1 MLADLMQDI
10 RYGFRSLVKN
20 PIFSL
25 VAAFTIA
32 LGIGAN
38 VVVFTLIERI
48 LLSPLPYKDPDRI
61 VRMVQS
67 YPEIGLQT
75 WGLSPATFTVYY
87 RNQQSFDALA
97 AYQNTGGILTGS
109 EGTAEYVLA
118 SRVTTDFFHVFG
130 VDPVVGRTFAP
141 DEGTQG
147 KDKVA
152 VLSHSLWQNR
162 FGGDPQI
169 VGKQVLLS
177 GVQTQII
184 GVMPADFSFPT
195 PETQLWT
202 PVGLDPQAIAPFTM
216 ASVGKLKYG
225 TSIGS
230 ALADTTSIIKRA
242 AAENPGIILKRS
254 APPPDSGLKSVVVPL
269 KEYVIGNIS
278 TRLWIAQIAVALVLL
293 IACANV
299 ANLLISRAAK
309 RTPEVA
315 LRLALGATPGRIIR
329 QLLTESV
336 LLALIGAAVG
346 VALAWACLKALTQ
359 IYAEGI
365 PRIQEASIGGAVLAV
380 TVITTVATG
389 LLFGVIPAFRAYW
402 LGVKDGMV
410 EGQRGTVGHRNK
422 KLNSTLVVVQLALSL
437 VLLVGAGLV
446 LKSFQNLMHVNPGFA
461 SDKVLT
467 MIVPVATKK
476 GTPEQ
481 LLEFYKRLLADVR
494 TIPGVNAAAT
504 SSNIPFSGR
513 SVLDGHN
520 VEGMEPPSG
529 NAPQAEMKVVSP
541 DYFKTMGM
549 PILQGR
555 DFDGNEIY
563 QPPDPAP
570 DLGVLV
576 AIVDQRFVRAYFPD
590 GNVIGKRVRTN
601 NPVWARI
608 IGVVGEVK
616 EQSLQTEPSNPHI
629 YFSSNQ
635 GRFAWGL
642 SRDQNRL
649 FLVVNTDKPNA
660 VIPAIRERIRALD
673 PDVPVYSVATMDEN
687 IAKRLGP
694 IRLINFLLTAF
705 SGIALLLAA
714 IGTYGVMSV
723 SVNSRA
729 SEFAIRQALGAEP
742 RSLLIA
748 VLRQGLILA
757 VIGIVLGLVGSW
769 FLSKAIASQLFEVS
783 TTDPL
788 VLVAT
793 SVILVSV
800 ALVASFLPARRAS
813 QTDPAVVLRE
823 S

>member
-1 MLADLMQDI
+1 MLADLLQDI

-48 LLSPLPYKDPDRI
+48 LLSPLPYNDPDRI

-67 YPEIGLQT
+67 YPEIGLTT

-97 AYQNTGGILTGS
+97 AYQNTGGILTGT
-109 EGTAEYVLA
+109 EGGAEYVLA
-118 SRVTTDFFHVFG
+118 ARVTCDFFHVFG

-141 DEGTQG
+141 DEGTKG
-147 KDKVA
+147 KDNVV
-152 VLSHSLWQNR
+152 VLSYSLWQNR
-162 FGGDPQI
+162 FGSDPQI
-169 VGKQVLLS
+169 VGKNVSLS
-177 GVQTQII
+177 GVSTQVI
-184 GVMPADFSFPT
+184 GVMPASFSFPT
-195 PETQLWT
+195 PETQVWS

-225 TSIGS
+225 SSVTAAI
-230 ALADTTSIIKRA
+230 ADTTAIIKRS
-242 AAENPGIILKRS
+242 AAENPAIILKRS
-254 APPPDSGLKSVVVPL
+254 APPPDNGLKTVIVPL

-278 TRLWIAQIAVALVLL
+278 SRLWIAQIAVGLVLL

-309 RTPEVA
+309 RTPEIA

-346 VALAWACLKALTQ
+346 VGLAWFCLRALTQ
-359 IYAEGI
+359 IYSEGI
-365 PRIQEASIGGAVLAV
+365 PRIQEASIGGTVLTV
-380 TVITTVATG
+380 TVLTTLTTG

-402 LGVKDGMV
+402 LGVKEGMV

-446 LKSFQNLMHVNPGFA
+446 LKSFKNLMHVDPGFTA
-461 SDKVLT
+461 EKVLT
-467 MIVPVATKK
+467 MIVPVSTKK

-481 LLEFYKRLLADVR
+481 LMDFYKRVLNEVR
-494 TIPGVNAAAT
+494 TVPGVNAAAT
-504 SSNIPFSGR
+504 ASNIPFSGR

-520 VEGMEPPSG
+520 VEGMEAPGG

-549 PILQGR
+549 PILQGT
-555 DFDGNEIY
+555 DFTGNEIY
-563 QPPDPAP
+563 QPPAPAG

-576 AIVDQRFVRAYFPD
+576 AIVDQKFVRAYFPD
-590 GNVIGKRVRTN
+590 GNAIGKRVRTN
-601 NPVWARI
+601 DPTWARI
-608 IGVVGEVK
+608 VGVVGNVK
-616 EQSLQTEPSNPHI
+616 EQALTTEPSTPHI
-629 YFSSNQ
+629 YWAANQ

-642 SRDQNRL
+642 SRDQSRL
-649 FLVVNTDKPNA
+649 FLVVNTDNPDA
-660 VIPAIRERIRALD
+660 VLPAIRDRIRALD
-673 PDVPVYSVATMDEN
+673 SDVPIYSVSTMSDN
-687 IAKRLGP
+687 ITKRLGP

-705 SGIALLLAA
+705 SAIALLLAA

-729 SEFAIRQALGAEP
+729 SEFAIRQALGAQP
-742 RSLLIA
+742 RSLLIS
-748 VLRQGLILA
+748 VLRQALILA
-757 VIGIVLGLVGSW
+757 AIGIVIGLLGAWGLTR
-769 FLSKAIASQLFEVS
+769 AISSQLFGVS
-783 TTDPL
+783 TTDPFVL
-788 VLVAT
+788 GLTSAILVA
-793 SVILVSV
+793 V

-813 QTDPAVVLRE
+813 QTDPVVVLRE

>member
-75 WGLSPATFTVYY
+75 WGLSPATFTAYY

-118 SRVTTDFFHVFG
+118 SRVTCDFFQVFG
-130 VDPVVGRTFAP
+130 VDPILGRTFAP

-147 KDKVA
+147 KDNVV
-152 VLSHSLWQNR
+152 VLSNSLWKNR

-169 VGKQVLLS
+169 VGKQVSLS
-177 GVQTQII
+177 GVQTQVI
-184 GVMPADFSFPT
+184 GVMPPNFGFPT

-225 TSIGS
+225 TSISAAGS
-230 ALADTTSIIKRA
+230 DTTSIIKRA

-254 APPPDSGLKSVVVPL
+254 APPPDSGLKTVLMPL
-269 KEYVIGNIS
+269 KEYVVGTIS
-278 TRLWIAQIAVALVLL
+278 TRLWIAQLAVGLVLL

-299 ANLLISRAAK
+299 ANLLIGRAAK

-315 LRLALGATPGRIIR
+315 LRLELGATPGRIIR

-346 VALAWACLKALTQ
+346 VGLAWTCLRALTQ

-389 LLFGVIPAFRAYW
+389 LLFGVVPAFRAYW
-402 LGVKDGMV
+402 LGVKEGMV

-446 LKSFQNLMHVNPGFA
+446 LKSFQNLMRVDPGFA
-461 SDKVLT
+461 ADKVLT
-467 MIVPVATKK
+467 MIVPVSTKK

-481 LLEFYKRLLADVR
+481 LVEFYKRVLSEVR
-494 TIPGVNAAAT
+494 AVPGVNAAAT
-504 SSNIPFSGR
+504 ASNLPFSGR
-513 SVLDGHN
+513 AVIDGHN
-520 VEGMEPPSG
+520 VEGMEAPNG

-549 PILQGR
+549 PILQGH
-555 DFDGNEIY
+555 DFDGNEVY
-563 QPPDPAP
+563 QPPRPAP

-601 NPVWARI
+601 DPTWARI

-616 EQSLQTEPSNPHI
+616 EQSLSTEPSMPHI
-629 YFSSNQ
+629 YWAANQ

-649 FLVVNTDKPNA
+649 FLVINTDNPAA
-660 VIPAIRERIRALD
+660 VIPAVRERIRALD
-673 PDVPVYSVATMDEN
+673 PEVPVYSVSTMSEN
-687 IAKRLGP
+687 IIKKLGP

-705 SGIALLLAA
+705 SAIALLLAA

-723 SVNSRA
+723 SVSSRA

-742 RSLLIA
+742 RSLLIS

-757 VIGIVLGLVGSW
+757 AIGIVIGLVGSW
-769 FLSKAIASQLFEVS
+769 FLSKAIASQLFGVS
-783 TTDPL
+783 ATDPL
-788 VLVAT
+788 VLIAT
-793 SVILVSV
+793 SVILIAV
-800 ALVASFLPARRAS
+800 ALLASFLPARRAS
-813 QTDPAVVLRE
+813 QTDPVVVLRE